1 MAFSRAP
8 RHLFQ
13 LLPNGK
19 AESAD
24 LRIRFD
30 HLWTFVINGV
40 EGKGREKVSRYY
52 YSLPISI
59 RPRRFLLS
67 IPLALSILS
76 QSFLSVF
83 FFFFFLDSR
92 ICNSVP
98 SCNFLDPKK
107 RKKKK
112 SGKFTSFNPQW
123 INTSI
128 QPLSYP
134 MNIYEREI
142 WRNLFDILQKI
153 PFDDD
158 DDQRMAN
165 FHVRWSA
172 C

>member
-67 IPLALSILS
+67 IALSILS
-76 QSFLSVF
+76 QSFLSVFF

-112 SGKFTSFNPQW
+112 SGKFTSFHPQW

-128 QPLSYP
+128 QPIIPHEYIWTS
-134 MNIYEREI
+134 REI